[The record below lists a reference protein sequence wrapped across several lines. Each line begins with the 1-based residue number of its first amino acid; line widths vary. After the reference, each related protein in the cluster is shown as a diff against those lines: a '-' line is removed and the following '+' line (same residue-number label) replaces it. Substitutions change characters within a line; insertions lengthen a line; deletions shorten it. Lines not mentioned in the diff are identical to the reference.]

1 MILGSCKKQYKK
13 ETHRAVSPEETLKRV
28 EQFASA
34 CGITRVANIT
44 DLDRIGIPVFSC
56 IRPSAAAGAISVYNG
71 KGVTETAARA
81 SAIMEGIERFSA
93 EPDGHEIIIDRYDTL
108 AQTEPALIP
117 KDLIIPRGTDLD
129 LFYPWMKG
137 YDITNEKPIWIPAH
151 AVGHPVPR
159 DYNTL
164 MKTNTNGLASG
175 NTPEEAVYHAV
186 CELIERDAWSIV
198 EASHNAGPVIQ
209 DIDDPTALQLLDRFE
224 KADVEI
230 ILRDITSDVGIPT
243 VAAVADDR
251 KLKDPTLLTI
261 GMGTHSCPEVAL
273 FRALTEVAQSRA
285 TQIHGA
291 REDTKDGLMKAKL
304 GYERTKRINRKWF
317 ETKETIKYNDIP
329 RFESDDFL
337 DEIHHITA
345 QLAAAGCNQVIV
357 SDLTLPQIGVPV
369 VRVIVP
375 GLEMYAVDP
384 DRIGDRCRYASR
396 RGLSGSKPAGS

>member
-1 MILGSCKKQYKK
+1 MILGSCKKLYKQ

-28 EQFASA
+28 EPFASV

-56 IRPSAAAGAISVYNG
+56 IRPSAALGAISVYNG

-93 EPDGHEIIIDRYDTL
+93 EPDGHEIILDMHSSLADKEPTL
-108 AQTEPALIP
+108 AP
-117 KDLIIPRGTDLD
+117 KDLIIPRGTNSETL
-129 LFYPWMKG
+129 YPWMKG
-137 YDITNEKPIWIPAH
+137 YDIIQNEAIWVPAH
-151 AVGHPVPR
+151 AVGHPVPL

-175 NTPEEAVYHAV
+175 NTIEEAVYHAI
-186 CELIERDAWSIV
+186 CELIERDAWSLV
-198 EASHNAGPVIQ
+198 EASHNAGLVIKN
-209 DIDDPTALQLLDRFE
+209 INDPMALQLLDRFAE
-224 KADVEI
+224 ADIDI

-243 VAAVADDR
+243 VVAVADDV

-261 GMGTHSCPEVAL
+261 GMGTHSCPEIAL

-291 REDTKDGLMKAKL
+291 REDTTEGLMKGKI

-317 ETKETIKYNDIP
+317 DSEKTIQYSEIH

-337 DEIHHITA
+337 EEIQYITDRLNA
-345 QLAAAGCNQVIV
+345 IGCNRIIV
-357 SDLTLPQIGVPV
+357 CDLTLPHIGVPV

-384 DRIGDRCRYASR
+384 DRIGNRCRYASR
-396 RGLSGSKPAGS
+396 RNLPGSKPANS